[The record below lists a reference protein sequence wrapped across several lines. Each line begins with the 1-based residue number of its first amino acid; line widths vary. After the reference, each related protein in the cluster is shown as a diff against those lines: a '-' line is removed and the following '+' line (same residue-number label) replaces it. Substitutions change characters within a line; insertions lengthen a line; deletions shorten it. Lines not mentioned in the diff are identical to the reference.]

1 MAASQCSK
9 FIEQYYK
16 KHGRLPEYKLV
27 WKAAIK
33 ISEAL
38 FTSTNTQ
45 IMPCR
50 LMVEKKCNA
59 PKRNPCKTGIGIK
72 GRYGCYRS
80 STA

>member
-38 FTSTNTQ
+38 FTSTN
-45 IMPCR
+45 
-50 LMVEKKCNA
+50 
-59 PKRNPCKTGIGIK
+59 KRIK
-72 GRYGCYRS
+72 QGAKRPHAKRTS
-80 STA
+80 